1 MRVWTSAGLVCAAAL
16 LGLGSDA
23 HAHQLN
29 VFASTDC
36 ETVLVEAKF
45 STGRRPV
52 SGEVRISDGENQLL
66 ATGTLTE
73 NGTLRIPWAE
83 LASTSGLLI
92 EVQSGAHDDY
102 WIMTPEDI
110 AKTCQS

>member
-1 MRVWTSAGLVCAAAL
+1 MRKRASAGLVCAAAL
-16 LGLGSDA
+16 LGLGSDVQ
-23 HAHQLN
+23 AHQLK

-36 ETVLVEAKF
+36 KTVLVEAKF

-52 SGEVRISDGENQLL
+52 SGEVLILDGENHVL

-73 NGTLRIPWAE
+73 NGTLYIPWTE
-83 LASTSGLLI
+83 LQTSTGLLV
-92 EVQSGAHDDY
+92 EVRTGAHDDY

-110 AKTCQS
+110 AKKCQS